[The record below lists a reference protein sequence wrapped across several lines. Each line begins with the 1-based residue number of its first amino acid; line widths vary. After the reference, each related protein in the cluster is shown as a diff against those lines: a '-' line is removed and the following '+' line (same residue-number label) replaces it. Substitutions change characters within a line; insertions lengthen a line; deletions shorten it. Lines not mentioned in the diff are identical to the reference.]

1 MGRIIRKEEM
11 EIRVKRL
18 TSSDRESAQEL
29 FATMSEIFGEDA
41 IRLSDNYVD
50 QLFRRS
56 EFWALGAFVGDVI
69 AGGITAHSLPMTR
82 TETAELFVYD
92 IAVRSQY
99 RRMGVGR
106 LLFDTLRAQAIE
118 AGINDVFVAADDDDT
133 HALDFYRRLGGK
145 ASSVT
150 IFDFPSGDGAKRKII

>member
-1 MGRIIRKEEM
+1 MQGILRKEEM

-29 FATMSEIFGEDA
+29 FAMMSEIFGEDA
-41 IRLSDNYVD
+41 VRLSDRYID

-56 EFWALGAFVGDVI
+56 EFWALGAVVDDVV

-82 TETAELFVYD
+82 AETTELFVYD

-106 LLFDTLRAQAIE
+106 FLFNTLRAQAFE
-118 AGINDVFVAADDDDT
+118 AGINDVFVAADDDDA
-133 HALDFYRRLGGK
+133 HALDFYRGLGGK

-150 IFDFPSGDGAKRKII
+150 IFDFSEV